1 MQFSLEKFCGF
12 AKKHYLC
19 NNYKRMRMRKKLLI
33 ISMVVYLALPAVA
46 TTTMVLERGVAEM
59 IDETITLSVDGN
71 AVTVSGAQ
79 GQKLIVV
86 SLTGRQVAEYQ
97 IDSPAQRIELNLTKG
112 CYVLK
117 VGNVVR
123 KVSIH

>member
-1 MQFSLEKFCGF
+1 MHFSLEKFCGF

-19 NNYKRMRMRKKLLI
+19 NNYRRMRMRKNLLI
-33 ISMVVYLALPAVA
+33 IAMTAFLAIPAA
-46 TTTMVLERGVAEM
+46 AEPTMLEERGVAEM
-59 IDETITLSVDGN
+59 IDETITLTIDGN

>member
-1 MQFSLEKFCGF
+1 MHFSLEKFCGF
-12 AKKHYLC
+12 AKNHYLC
-19 NNYKRMRMRKKLLI
+19 NNYRRMRMRKNLLI
-33 ISMVVYLALPAVA
+33 ISMMAFLAVPAA
-46 TTTMVLERGVAEM
+46 ASTTMVMERGVAEM
-59 IDETITLSVDGN
+59 IDEPITLTIDGN
-71 AVTVSGAQ
+71 AVTISGAQ

-123 KVSIH
+123 KVSIR

>member
-1 MQFSLEKFCGF
+1 
-12 AKKHYLC
+12 
-19 NNYKRMRMRKKLLI
+19 MRMRKNILI
-33 ISMVVYLALPAVA
+33 ITMMAFLAVPAA
-46 TTTMVLERGVAEM
+46 AETLMWEERGVAEM
-59 IDETITLSVDGN
+59 IDEPITLTIDGKT
-71 AVTVSGAQ
+71 VTISGAQ

-97 IDSPAQRIELNLTKG
+97 IESPAQRIELNLTKG

>member
-1 MQFSLEKFCGF
+1 MQFSKEIFGSF

-19 NNYKRMRMRKKLLI
+19 NNYRRMRMRKNLLI
-33 ISMVVYLALPAVA
+33 ISMMAFLAVPAVA
-46 TTTMVLERGVAEM
+46 TTMVLERGVAEM
-59 IDETITLSVDGN
+59 IDEPISLSIDGN
-71 AVTVSGAQ
+71 AVLVSGAQ

-117 VGNVVR
+117 VGNIVR

>member
-1 MQFSLEKFCGF
+1 M
-12 AKKHYLC
+12 H
-19 NNYKRMRMRKKLLI
+19 MRKNLLI
-33 ISMVVYLALPAVA
+33 ISMMAFLAVP
-46 TTTMVLERGVAEM
+46 TPTMLMERGVAEM
-59 IDETITLSVDGN
+59 IDEPITLSVDGN
-71 AVTVSGAQ
+71 AVTISGAQ

>member
-1 MQFSLEKFCGF
+1 MACLAVPAAAAPTMLE
-12 AKKHYLC
+12 
-19 NNYKRMRMRKKLLI
+19 
-33 ISMVVYLALPAVA
+33 
-46 TTTMVLERGVAEM
+46 ERGVAEM
-59 IDETITLSVDGN
+59 IEETITLTIDGN

>member
-1 MQFSLEKFCGF
+1 
-12 AKKHYLC
+12 
-19 NNYKRMRMRKKLLI
+19 MRMRKNILI
-33 ISMVVYLALPAVA
+33 ITMMAFLAVPAA
-46 TTTMVLERGVAEM
+46 AETLMWEERGVAEM
-59 IDETITLSVDGN
+59 IDEPITLTIDGKT
-71 AVTVSGAQ
+71 VTISGAQ

-97 IDSPAQRIELNLTKG
+97 IESPAQRIELNLTKG

-123 KVSIH
+123 KVSIR

>member
-1 MQFSLEKFCGF
+1 
-12 AKKHYLC
+12 
-19 NNYKRMRMRKKLLI
+19 MRMRKNLLI
-33 ISMVVYLALPAVA
+33 IAMTAFLAIPAA
-46 TTTMVLERGVAEM
+46 AEPTMLEERGVAEM
-59 IDETITLSVDGN
+59 IDETITLTINGN
-71 AVTVSGAQ
+71 AVTVCGAQ

>member
-1 MQFSLEKFCGF
+1 MHFSYEKFCSF

-19 NNYKRMRMRKKLLI
+19 NYSRHMHMRKNLLI
-33 ISMVVYLALPAVA
+33 ISMMAFLAVPAVA
-46 TTTMVLERGVAEM
+46 TTTMVMERGVAEM
-59 IDETITLSVDGN
+59 IDEPITLSVDGN
-71 AVTVSGAQ
+71 AVTISGAQ

>member
-1 MQFSLEKFCGF
+1 
-12 AKKHYLC
+12 
-19 NNYKRMRMRKKLLI
+19 MRKNLLI
-33 ISMVVYLALPAVA
+33 ISMMAFLAVPAVA
-46 TTTMVLERGVAEM
+46 TTTMVMERGVAEM
-59 IDETITLSVDGN
+59 IDEPIALSVDGN
-71 AVTVSGAQ
+71 AVTVTGAQ

>member
-1 MQFSLEKFCGF
+1 MMAF
-12 AKKHYLC
+12 
-19 NNYKRMRMRKKLLI
+19 
-33 ISMVVYLALPAVA
+33 LAVPAVA
-46 TTTMVLERGVAEM
+46 NTTMVMERGVAEM
-59 IDETITLSVDGN
+59 IDEPITLSIDGN
-71 AVTVSGAQ
+71 TVTISGAQ

-97 IDSPAQRIELNLTKG
+97 IESPAQRIELNLTKG